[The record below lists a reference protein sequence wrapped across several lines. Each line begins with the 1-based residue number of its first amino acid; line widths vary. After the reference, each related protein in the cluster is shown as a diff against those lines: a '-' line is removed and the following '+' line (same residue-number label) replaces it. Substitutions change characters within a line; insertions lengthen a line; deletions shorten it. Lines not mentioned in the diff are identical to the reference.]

1 MIAGIFDP
9 IYQVTTAILAACYQV
24 TKSYSLSIAL
34 LTLVIMVLVL
44 PLTLKSTKSMLEMQ
58 QLQPEIK
65 KLQQQYPDMQQRNE
79 AMMAL
84 YKEHSVSPLGGC
96 LPMLLP
102 MPLFI
107 VMWRVIRGLTR
118 ACTDKLIADKPA
130 FAGKVAGTFCPDHLG
145 TSTKIFQDL
154 VGRTKMMSLGF
165 DLSKPAVQSIRD
177 NILRGLPYVAL
188 VLLVTGS
195 SYYQQR
201 QVTIRNKNQPANPQQ
216 QMLLK
221 LFPLLAGGTALFFPA
236 GLSIYWL
243 TQNVFRIG
251 QNSYITRRFYREGGL
266 GHKAQVAAAA
276 ARELADAKKGDK
288 ADKAAPKGFRAAAKE
303 LAESNASAKAARTA
317 KPGASSKKPTPP
329 VKPAAK
335 PTPPKPAAKSTEVAG
350 SNGAKPGSS
359 RPSPQRP
366 RPSRPAPRPKPDQK

>member
-1 MIAGIFDP
+1 MIAGILDP
-9 IYQVTTAILAACYQV
+9 VYQVTSAILAAFYQV
-24 TKSYSLSIAL
+24 TQSFTLSIAL
-34 LTLVIMVLVL
+34 LTLVVLVLVL

-65 KLQQQYPDMQQRNE
+65 KLQQQHPDMQQRNE

-84 YKEHSVSPLGGC
+84 YKEHNVSPLGGC

-102 MPLFI
+102 LPLFY
-107 VMWRVIRGLTR
+107 VMWHIIRGMTR
-118 ACTDKLIADKPA
+118 ACTTKLIEGNAK
-130 FAGKVAGTFCPDHLG
+130 FAETTVGEFCPEHLG
-145 TSTKIFQDL
+145 TTTKIFEKL
-154 VGRTKMMSLGF
+154 VGNTKMMSLGF
-165 DLSKPAVQSIRD
+165 DLSKPAVDSIRD
-177 NILRGLPYVAL
+177 NVLRGLPYVAL
-188 VLLVTGS
+188 VLLVTGT

-221 LFPLLAGGTALFFPA
+221 VFPLLAGGTALFFPA

-266 GHKAQVAAAA
+266 GHKAQQAAAAAKDVADAKKGSKDAPKGLRAA
-276 ARELADAKKGDK
+276 ARELAGQKN
-288 ADKAAPKGFRAAAKE
+288 AD
-303 LAESNASAKAARTA
+303 AKAAGA
-317 KPGASSKKPTPP
+317 KKPGAASAKPTPP
-329 VKPAAK
+329 AKPAAK
-335 PTPPKPAAKSTEVAG
+335 PTQPANPAAKATGTPGTTA
-350 SNGAKPGSS
+350 AKPSS